1 MYLSFLSVL
10 FSFAISTF
18 CNLLYETERNP
29 SCENAHLKRL
39 LLLFAFKVEHA
50 TLWRSVRAKG
60 GKLQCAFRGSKHV
73 RSKSSLFQKKR
84 KKEEEFRKEG
94 KQTGFPTSSLSLL
107 CVSGRRLQLLLL
119 QECELGLKKKRKK
132 KHC

>member
-1 MYLSFLSVL
+1 MYLFFLSVL

-60 GKLQCAFRGSKHV
+60 GEVTV
-73 RSKSSLFQKKR
+73 RIQRIKTR
-84 KKEEEFRKEG
+84 
-94 KQTGFPTSSLSLL
+94 P
-107 CVSGRRLQLLLL
+107 
-119 QECELGLKKKRKK
+119 
-132 KHC
+132 